1 MIADIASYSLFKL
14 MNHIY
19 FTMNANDFEAA
30 VGLFAPNG
38 ALQPPFQKPI
48 IGQEAVLSY
57 MREEC
62 QNEALLNQ
70 STRVIPRL
78 NLQAKSKRRGLVLVL
93 V

>member
-1 MIADIASYSLFKL
+1 MIADIASYSLFRL

-48 IGQEAVLSY
+48 IG
-57 MREEC
+57 REKDS
-62 QNEALLNQ
+62 N
-70 STRVIPRL
+70 
-78 NLQAKSKRRGLVLVL
+78 
-93 V
+93 